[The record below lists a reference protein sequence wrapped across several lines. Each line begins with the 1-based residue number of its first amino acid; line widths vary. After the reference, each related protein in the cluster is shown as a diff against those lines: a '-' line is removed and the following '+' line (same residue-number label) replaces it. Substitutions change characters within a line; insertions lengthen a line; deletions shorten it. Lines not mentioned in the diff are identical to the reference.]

1 MAHFFE
7 KRDRWGNGYGLWVLV
22 AMAFLTPLAIW
33 SCEHIHLEN
42 RVENWLPDDDPQARI
57 LNWTHE
63 YFAQEDRLLIT
74 WDDSS
79 LTDPRLNTLKNK
91 LNGIA
96 NPAQSKDRKSVPE
109 ISGVIAPQDIFEKM
123 VERGVDEHQ
132 ALQHLSGVLIGR
144 GPLRVRLTP
153 EAKPLQSQIENQL
166 IEHARAAWDLE
177 IKILPPS
184 PEQRPR
190 VDAQA
195 EAKESDDAQL
205 ADFAIPP
212 PHDFAMQWPHMQ
224 TEQEHEVAVEAW
236 LRSLKIQ
243 DAEAVEDVFFQPGT
257 PAALGVAISYGGRRR
272 MSRTLETI
280 YEAAEA
286 SGIPR
291 DTLRLGGRPVVGNE
305 LNEGVKK
312 ALWNRGYPVWMFH
325 KRSPLMFSALIGVI
339 LAFVMLRSARLAI
352 LVLVVANFT
361 VLLTVALVPLTK
373 GSMNMVLVCMPSLL
387 SVLTLS
393 AAIHVANYWKHAALY
408 DSKNAIVSACKMA
421 RQPCALASIT
431 TAVGLMS
438 LTTSNL
444 TPVRDFGFY
453 AAIGCLIS
461 LVVVLFGLPAM
472 LQFWP
477 GPVPAQTESDHKRWK
492 QIAHWLV
499 DYWKPVA
506 AVSILAFL
514 VCSVGLIH
522 FRTETKVIRYF
533 PDDKRVVQDYNYLE
547 ENLSGI
553 VPVDVLIRFNH
564 ESQQRM
570 SFADRRDMIAR
581 ISEKIRQHPEISGT
595 MSLADFV
602 DFVEPEAENGKD
614 PGFFEK
620 AKAHR
625 IMYETEQELKAGGID
640 GAKSFF
646 AVVREPESLEKLGGQ
661 RFVVEPGDELWR
673 ITAQVAIMSDLNY
686 ADLTGDWT
694 DPVDH
699 PGELNTIVQSV
710 LSEEPGT
717 KHLVTGMVPLF
728 LQTQQAVLRSLIV
741 SFGVAFLLIGLI
753 MMYLLRHPV
762 SGLLTMIPNVLP
774 VGMIFGLIS
783 WGGISVDIGTMIT
796 ASVALGIAVDGTLHL
811 LSWFRKGVLE
821 GLSRR
826 DSIAQALMHCGPA
839 LWQTS
844 TAVGLGLLMLYP
856 AELLLVSRFGWLMAA
871 LIGAALVADLIVLPA
886 LLAGPLGTIIERTS
900 VQPSREAVPAASHA
914 IPAAEVPMLNTA
926 ISSSGS
932 K

>member
-22 AMAFLTPLAIW
+22 GMAFLTPLAIW

-42 RVENWLPDDDPQARI
+42 RVENWLPDDDPQAQI
-57 LNWTHE
+57 LDWTHE
-63 YFAQEDRLLIT
+63 YFPQEDRLLIT
-74 WDDSS
+74 WDGSS
-79 LTDPRLNTLKNK
+79 LADPRLNEFKDK
-91 LNGIA
+91 LDGLA
-96 NPAQSKDRKSVPE
+96 NPVNSQERKSVPE
-109 ISGVIAPQDIFEKM
+109 IDNVIAPQDLFDTM
-123 VERGVDEHQ
+123 VDRGVDHQ
-132 ALQHLSGVLIGR
+132 KALEQLSGVLIGR
-144 GPLRVRLTP
+144 GPLRVRLAP
-153 EAKPLQSQIENQL
+153 DAKPLQSEIENQL
-166 IEHARAAWDLE
+166 VEHARSAWNLE
-177 IKILPPS
+177 IEILPPS
-184 PEQRPR
+184 P
-190 VDAQA
+190 AQEKSGKSTT
-195 EAKESDDAQL
+195 EADESDEVQL
-205 ADFAIPP
+205 ADLAIPD
-212 PHDFAMQWPHMQ
+212 PHDFAIRWPRMQ
-224 TEQEHEVAVEAW
+224 TEQQYETEVQQW
-236 LRSLKIQ
+236 LLSRKTH
-243 DAEAVEDVFFQPGT
+243 DGNVVEDAFFQPGT

-280 YEAAEA
+280 YAAAEA

-312 ALWNRGYPVWMFH
+312 AFWNRSYPIWMFH
-325 KRSPLMFSALIGVI
+325 KRSPLFFSALIGVL
-339 LAFVMLRSARLAI
+339 LAFVMLRSVRLAV

-393 AAIHVANYWKHAALY
+393 AAIHVANYWKHAALH
-408 DSKNAIVSACKMA
+408 DSKNAIVTACKMA

-453 AAIGCLIS
+453 AAMGCLIS

-472 LQFWP
+472 LQLWP
-477 GPVPAQTESDHKRWK
+477 GRVPSKTECDHERWK
-492 QIAHWLV
+492 RIAHWLV
-499 DYWKPVA
+499 DHWKPVA
-506 AVSILAFL
+506 SVSILAF
-514 VCSVGLIH
+514 VGCSLGLIH

-533 PDDKRVVQDYNYLE
+533 PDEKRVVQDYNYLE

-553 VPVDVLIRFNH
+553 VPVDVLVRFDH
-564 ESQQRM
+564 ESQERM
-570 SFADRRDMIAR
+570 SFGERRDVIAK
-581 ISEKIRQHPEISGT
+581 ISKKIRQHPEISGT

-602 DFVEPEAENGKD
+602 EFEKPKGKD
-614 PGFFEK
+614 GKEPRFLEK

-625 IMYETEQELKAGGID
+625 KMYETEQELKSGDVGG
-640 GAKSFF
+640 ANAFF
-646 AVVREPESLEKLGGQ
+646 AVVREPENLQKLGGQ
-661 RFVVEPGDELWR
+661 RFAVEPGDELWR

-694 DPVDH
+694 DPGDH
-699 PGELNTIVQSV
+699 PGELNTMVQSV
-710 LSEEPGT
+710 LREQPGT

-741 SFGVAFLLIGLI
+741 SFGVAFILIALI

-762 SGLLTMIPNVLP
+762 SGMLTMIPNVLP

-783 WGGISVDIGTMIT
+783 WAGISVDIGTMIT

-811 LSWFRKGVLE
+811 LSWFRKGIV
-821 GLSRR
+821 GGMSRR

-844 TAVGLGLLMLYP
+844 TAVGIGLLMLYP
-856 AELLLVSRFGWLMAA
+856 AELLLVCRFGWLMAA

-900 VQPSREAVPAASHA
+900 AQSDREAVAAPSHP
-914 IPAAEVPMLNTA
+914 IPAAEVPLLNTA
-926 ISSSGS
+926 ISPSS